1 MPEIIGCQIWAVVG
15 LSHLG
20 DLMFCQKTLP
30 ELRHMIRPTVVM
42 KLPITGCPQLRAFW
56 IIQIVSAE
64 ECSSL
69 AQNLVQI
76 CCSACSVTLNV
87 KATQCAYSLNSV
99 SLPHRWVHWSC
110 HCSCMLILVTS
121 LWLPVYTDVVRT
133 VLVMLTMAG
142 LFPDRPCV
150 LYQNLLL

>member
-20 DLMFCQKTLP
+20 DLMFHQKIP
-30 ELRHMIRPTVVM
+30 REMRCMSRCIIVIAANHQS
-42 KLPITGCPQLRAFW
+42 PIAVAFW

-133 VLVMLTMAG
+133 VLVILTMAG